1 MSSAISIVNL
11 MHRYKDAE
19 QFAVNDISLEIKEG
33 EIFGLLGPNGAGKTT
48 TISILSGLIKPT
60 QGKVTVHGFDSMQQS
75 DESKKV
81 IGVVPQEIALYPTLT
96 AKENLEFFG
105 SMYGIPKAALNEKIN
120 HYLNLFGLEN
130 TSNKR
135 VEQFSG
141 GMKRRLNLIASLLHD
156 PKILILDEPTA
167 SVDVQSRNMIIEF
180 LRDLNKKGTT
190 ILYTSHYLE
199 EAENL
204 CTEIAIIDDGKIIIQ
219 GSPQQIIGSQPG
231 TDSYRNDNLE
241 NIFLKLTGKKLRD

>member
-1 MSSAISIVNL
+1 MSAAISIENL
-11 MHRYKDAE
+11 VHRYKDAE
-19 QFAVNDISLEIKEG
+19 QVAVNDISLEINEG

-48 TISILSGLIKPT
+48 TISILSGLLKPM
-60 QGKVTVHGFDSMQQS
+60 QGKVTIHGFDVTLQI
-75 DESKKV
+75 DESKKL

-96 AKENLEFFG
+96 ANENLEFFG
-105 SMYGIPKAALNEKIN
+105 SMYGIQKAALKDKIKN
-120 HYLNLFGLEN
+120 YLNLFGLEN
-130 TSNKR
+130 TGNKR
-135 VEQFSG
+135 LEQFSG

-167 SVDVQSRNMIIEF
+167 SVDVQSRNLIIEF

-204 CTEIAIIDDGKIIIQ
+204 CTEIAIIDDGKIIVQ
-219 GSPQQIIGSQPG
+219 GSPQQIIGSQPEF
-231 TDSYRNDNLE
+231 DNLE
-241 NIFLKLTGKKLRD
+241 TVFLKLTGKKLRD

>member
-1 MSSAISIVNL
+1 
-11 MHRYKDAE
+11 
-19 QFAVNDISLEIKEG
+19 
-33 EIFGLLGPNGAGKTT
+33 
-48 TISILSGLIKPT
+48 
-60 QGKVTVHGFDSMQQS
+60 
-75 DESKKV
+75 
-81 IGVVPQEIALYPTLT
+81 
-96 AKENLEFFG
+96 
-105 SMYGIPKAALNEKIN
+105 MYGIQKAALKKKIK

-130 TSNKR
+130 TGNKR

-204 CTEIAIIDDGKIIIQ
+204 CTQITIIDDGKIIIQ
-219 GSPQQIIGSQPG
+219 GSPKQIISSQPG
-231 TDSYRNDNLE
+231 FDNLE
-241 NIFLKLTGKKLRD
+241 TVFLKLTGKKLRA

>member
-1 MSSAISIVNL
+1 MSNAISIENL
-11 MHRYKDAE
+11 VHRYKDAE
-19 QFAVNDISLEIKEG
+19 QVAVNGISLEIKEG

-60 QGKVTVHGFDSMQQS
+60 QGKVSIHGFDVMQQS

-81 IGVVPQEIALYPTLT
+81 IGVVPQEIALYPMLT
-96 AKENLEFFG
+96 ANENLEFFG
-105 SMYGIPKAALNEKIN
+105 SMYGIHKAELKERIK

-130 TSNKR
+130 TGNKR

-167 SVDVQSRNMIIEF
+167 SVDVQSRNLILEF
-180 LRDLNKKGTT
+180 LHDLNKKGTT

-204 CTEIAIIDDGKIIIQ
+204 CTEIAIIDDGNIIIQ
-219 GSPQQIIGSQPG
+219 GSPKQIIGSQPG
-231 TDSYRNDNLE
+231 FDNLE

>member
-1 MSSAISIVNL
+1 MSAAAISIENL
-11 MHRYKDAE
+11 VHRYKDAE
-19 QFAVNDISLEIKEG
+19 QAAVKSISLEIKEG

-48 TISILSGLIKPT
+48 TISILSGLLKPT
-60 QGKVTVHGFDSMQQS
+60 QGKVSIHSFDVAQQS
-75 DESKKV
+75 YESKKL

-96 AKENLEFFG
+96 AKENLDFFG
-105 SMYGIPKAALNEKIN
+105 SMYGITKSSLKEKIN
-120 HYLNLFGLEN
+120 HYLKIFGLEN
-130 TSNKR
+130 TGNKR

-180 LRDLNKKGTT
+180 LRNLNRNGTT

-219 GSPQQIIGSQPG
+219 GSPQEIIGSQP
-231 TDSYRNDNLE
+231 DFDNLE
-241 NIFLKLTGKKLRD
+241 NIFLKITGKKLRD

>member
-1 MSSAISIVNL
+1 MNAAISIENL
-11 MHRYKDAE
+11 VHHYKDAE
-19 QFAVNDISLEIKEG
+19 QVAVNDITLEIKEG

-60 QGKVTVHGFDSMQQS
+60 HGKVFIHGFDVTQQS

-81 IGVVPQEIALYPTLT
+81 IGVVPQDVSLYPTLT
-96 AKENLEFFG
+96 AKENLDFFG
-105 SMYGIPKAALNEKIN
+105 SMYGIQKAALKEKTN
-120 HYLNLFGLEN
+120 HYLNLFGLDN
-130 TSNKR
+130 TGNKR

-167 SVDVQSRNMIIEF
+167 SVDVQSRNLIIEF

-219 GSPQQIIGSQPG
+219 GSPKQIIGSQPG
-231 TDSYRNDNLE
+231 FDNLE
-241 NIFLKLTGKKLRD
+241 TVFLKLTGKKLRD

>member
-1 MSSAISIVNL
+1 MKAK
-11 MHRYKDAE
+11 R
-19 QFAVNDISLEIKEG
+19 
-33 EIFGLLGPNGAGKTT
+33 
-48 TISILSGLIKPT
+48 
-60 QGKVTVHGFDSMQQS
+60 
-75 DESKKV
+75 V

-96 AKENLEFFG
+96 AKENLDFFG
-105 SMYGIPKAALNEKIN
+105 SMYGISKAALNEKIN
-120 HYLNLFGLEN
+120 HFLTIFGLEN
-130 TSNKR
+130 TGNKR

-204 CTEIAIIDDGKIIIQ
+204 CTEIAIIDDGKVIIH

-231 TDSYRNDNLE
+231 FDNLE

>member
-1 MSSAISIVNL
+1 MSVAISIENL
-11 MHRYKDAE
+11 VHRYKDAE
-19 QFAVNDISLEIKEG
+19 QNAVNGISLEIKEG

-60 QGKVTVHGFDSMQQS
+60 QGKVLIHGFDSMQQS
-75 DESKKV
+75 HKSKKM

-105 SMYGIPKAALNEKIN
+105 SMYGIQKNGLNEKIKY
-120 HYLNLFGLEN
+120 YLNLFGLEN
-130 TSNKR
+130 TGNKR

-141 GMKRRLNLIASLLHD
+141 GMKRRLNLIASLIHD

-204 CTEIAIIDDGKIIIQ
+204 CTQIAIIDDGKIIIQ
-219 GSPQQIIGSQPG
+219 GSPKQIIGSEPG
-231 TDSYRNDNLE
+231 FDNLE

>member
-1 MSSAISIVNL
+1 MSNSISIENL
-11 MHRYKDAE
+11 VHRYKYAE
-19 QFAVNDISLEIKEG
+19 QVAVNGISLEIKAG

-48 TISILSGLIKPT
+48 TISILSGLLKPT
-60 QGKVTVHGFDSMQQS
+60 QGKVSIHDFDVIQQN
-75 DESKKV
+75 DESKKM

-105 SMYGIPKAALNEKIN
+105 SMYGIPKAALKEKIKQ
-120 HYLNLFGLEN
+120 YLNLFGLDN
-130 TSNKR
+130 TGNKR

-204 CTEIAIIDDGKIIIQ
+204 CTEIAIIDEGKIIIQ
-219 GSPQQIIGSQPG
+219 GSPQKIIGSQAG
-231 TDSYRNDNLE
+231 SDSYRNDNLE

>member
-1 MSSAISIVNL
+1 MSAAISIENL
-11 MHRYKDAE
+11 VHRYKDAE
-19 QFAVNDISLEIKEG
+19 QVAVNDISLEIKEG

-48 TISILSGLIKPT
+48 TISILSGLLKPM
-60 QGKVTVHGFDSMQQS
+60 QGKVTIHGFDVTLQI
-75 DESKKV
+75 DESKKL

-96 AKENLEFFG
+96 ANENLEFFG
-105 SMYGIPKAALNEKIN
+105 SMYGIQKAALKDKIKN
-120 HYLNLFGLEN
+120 YLNLFGLEN
-130 TSNKR
+130 TGKKR

-167 SVDVQSRNMIIEF
+167 SVDVQSRNLIIEF

-204 CTEIAIIDDGKIIIQ
+204 CTEIAIIDEGKIVIQ

-231 TDSYRNDNLE
+231 FDNLE
-241 NIFLKLTGKKLRD
+241 TIFLKLTGKKLRD

>member
-1 MSSAISIVNL
+1 MPAAISIENL
-11 MHRYKDAE
+11 VHRYKDAE
-19 QFAVNDISLEIKEG
+19 QVAVNDISLEIKEG

-48 TISILSGLIKPT
+48 TISILSGLLKPN
-60 QGKVTVHGFDSMQQS
+60 QGKVSIHGFDVTQQI
-75 DESKKV
+75 DESKKL

-96 AKENLEFFG
+96 ATENLDFFG
-105 SMYGIPKAALNEKIN
+105 SMYGIQKAALKKKIK

-130 TSNKR
+130 TGNKR

-204 CTEIAIIDDGKIIIQ
+204 CTQITIIDDGKIIIQ
-219 GSPQQIIGSQPG
+219 GSPKQIISSQPG
-231 TDSYRNDNLE
+231 FDNLE
-241 NIFLKLTGKKLRD
+241 TVFLKLTGKKLRD

>member
-1 MSSAISIVNL
+1 MSSAISIENL
-11 MHRYKDAE
+11 VHRYKDAE
-19 QFAVNDISLEIKEG
+19 QIAVNDITLEIKKG

-60 QGKVTVHGFDSMQQS
+60 QGKVFIHGFDLKQQS

-96 AKENLEFFG
+96 ANENLDFFG
-105 SMYGIPKAALNEKIN
+105 SMYGISKAALNEKIK

-130 TSNKR
+130 TGNKR

-167 SVDVQSRNMIIEF
+167 SVDVQSRNLIIEF

-204 CTEIAIIDDGKIIIQ
+204 CTDIAIIDDGKIIIQ

-231 TDSYRNDNLE
+231 FDNLE
-241 NIFLKLTGKKLRD
+241 TVFLKLTGKKLRD

>member
-1 MSSAISIVNL
+1 MSVAISIENL
-11 MHRYKDAE
+11 VHRYKAAE
-19 QFAVNDISLEIKEG
+19 QNAVNGISLEIKEG

-48 TISILSGLIKPT
+48 TISILSGLIKPA
-60 QGKVTVHGFDSMQQS
+60 QGKVSIHGFDVTQQD
-75 DESKKV
+75 DESKNV
-81 IGVVPQEIALYPTLT
+81 IGVVPQDVALYPTLT

-105 SMYGIPKAALNEKIN
+105 SMYGISKSKLNEKIN
-120 HYLNLFGLEN
+120 HYLKIFGLEN
-130 TSNKR
+130 TGNKR

-156 PKILILDEPTA
+156 PKVLILDEPTA

-204 CTEIAIIDDGKIIIQ
+204 CIEIAIIDDGKIIIQ

-231 TDSYRNDNLE
+231 FDNLE
-241 NIFLKLTGKKLRD
+241 TVFLKLTGKKLRD

>member
-1 MSSAISIVNL
+1 MSVAISIENL
-11 MHRYKDAE
+11 VHRYKDAD
-19 QFAVNDISLEIKEG
+19 QVAVNDISLEIKEG

-48 TISILSGLIKPT
+48 TISILSGLIRPA
-60 QGKVTVHGFDSMQQS
+60 QGKILIHGFDVMQQS

-96 AKENLEFFG
+96 AKENLDFFG
-105 SMYGIPKAALNEKIN
+105 SMYGISKAALNEKIN
-120 HYLNLFGLEN
+120 HFLTIFGLEN
-130 TSNKR
+130 TGTKR

-167 SVDVQSRNMIIEF
+167 SVDVQSRNIIIEF

-204 CTEIAIIDDGKIIIQ
+204 CTEIAIIDDGKVIIQ

-231 TDSYRNDNLE
+231 FDNLE

>member
-1 MSSAISIVNL
+1 MSAAISINNL
-11 MHRYKDAE
+11 VHRYKDAE
-19 QFAVNDISLEIKEG
+19 QNAVDGILLEIKEG

-48 TISILSGLIKPT
+48 TISILSGLLKPT
-60 QGKVTVHGFDSMQQS
+60 QGKVFIHDFDIGQQS
-75 DESKKV
+75 DEIKKV
-81 IGVVPQEIALYPTLT
+81 IGVVPQDVALYPTLT
-96 AKENLEFFG
+96 AKENLDFFG
-105 SMYGIPKAALNEKIN
+105 SMYGISKSTLKEKIN
-120 HYLNLFGLEN
+120 HYLHLFGLEN
-130 TSNKR
+130 TGNKR

-231 TDSYRNDNLE
+231 FDNLE
-241 NIFLKLTGKKLRD
+241 TIFLKLTGKKLRD

>member
-1 MSSAISIVNL
+1 MSVAISIENL
-11 MHRYKDAE
+11 VHRYTNAD
-19 QFAVNDISLEIKEG
+19 QVAVNGISLEIKEG
-33 EIFGLLGPNGAGKTT
+33 KIFGLLGPNGAGKTT

-60 QGKVTVHGFDSMQQS
+60 QGKVSIHGFDAIQQS
-75 DESKKV
+75 DEIKKV

-96 AKENLEFFG
+96 ANENLEFFG
-105 SMYGIPKAALNEKIN
+105 SMYGIPKANLKEKIKQ
-120 HYLNLFGLEN
+120 YLHLFGLEN
-130 TSNKR
+130 TGNKR

-167 SVDVQSRNMIIEF
+167 SVDVQSRNLIIEF

-204 CTEIAIIDDGKIIIQ
+204 CTDIAIIDDGKIIIQ
-219 GSPQQIIGSQPG
+219 GSPQQIIGSQP
-231 TDSYRNDNLE
+231 SFDNLE
-241 NIFLKLTGKKLRD
+241 TIFLKLTGKKLRD

>member
-1 MSSAISIVNL
+1 MSIAISIENL
-11 MHRYKDAE
+11 VHRYKDAE
-19 QFAVNDISLEIKEG
+19 QVAVNDITLEIKER

-60 QGKVTVHGFDSMQQS
+60 QGIISIHGFDLAQKS

-81 IGVVPQEIALYPTLT
+81 IGVVPQEVALYPTLT
-96 AKENLEFFG
+96 AKENLDFLG
-105 SMYGIPKAALNEKIN
+105 SMYGVQKSALKERIN
-120 HYLNLFGLEN
+120 HYLNLFGLDN
-130 TSNKR
+130 TGNKR

-141 GMKRRLNLIASLLHD
+141 GMKRRLNLIASLLHE

-180 LRDLNKKGTT
+180 LRELNKKGTT

-204 CTEIAIIDDGKIIIQ
+204 CTKIAIIDDGKIIIQ

-231 TDSYRNDNLE
+231 FDNLE
-241 NIFLKLTGKKLRD
+241 NIFLRLTGKKLRD

>member
-120 HYLNLFGLEN
+120 QYLNLFGLEN
-130 TSNKR
+130 TGNKR

-231 TDSYRNDNLE
+231 SDSYRNDNLE

>member
-1 MSSAISIVNL
+1 MSVAISIENL

-19 QFAVNDISLEIKEG
+19 QVAVNGISLEIKEG
-33 EIFGLLGPNGAGKTT
+33 SVFGLLGPNGAGKTT

-60 QGKVTVHGFDSMQQS
+60 QGKVSVHGFDSMQQS

-96 AKENLEFFG
+96 AKENLDFFG

-120 HYLNLFGLEN
+120 HYLNIFGLEN
-130 TSNKR
+130 TGNKR

-141 GMKRRLNLIASLLHD
+141 GMKRRLNLIASLMHD

-231 TDSYRNDNLE
+231 FDNLE

>member
-1 MSSAISIVNL
+1 MSAAISIKKLV
-11 MHRYKDAE
+11 HRYKDAE
-19 QFAVNDISLEIKEG
+19 QNAVNDISLEIKEG

-48 TISILSGLIKPT
+48 TISILSGLIKPI
-60 QGKVTVHGFDSMQQS
+60 QGKVYIHGFDVAQQS
-75 DESKKV
+75 DESKQV

-96 AKENLEFFG
+96 AKENLVFFG
-105 SMYGIPKAALNEKIN
+105 SMYEIPQAALSKKIKR
-120 HYLNLFGLEN
+120 YLDIFGLEN
-130 TSNKR
+130 TGNKR

-141 GMKRRLNLIASLLHD
+141 GMKRRLNLIASLLHE

-180 LRDLNKKGTT
+180 LRELNKNGTT

-231 TDSYRNDNLE
+231 FDNLE

>member
-1 MSSAISIVNL
+1 MPAAISIENL
-11 MHRYKDAE
+11 VHRYKDAE
-19 QFAVNDISLEIKEG
+19 QVAVNDISLEIKEG

-48 TISILSGLIKPT
+48 TISILSGLLKPM
-60 QGKVTVHGFDSMQQS
+60 QGKVTIHGFDVTLQI
-75 DESKKV
+75 DESKKL

-96 AKENLEFFG
+96 ANENLEFFG
-105 SMYGIPKAALNEKIN
+105 SMYGIQKAALKDKIKN
-120 HYLNLFGLEN
+120 YLNLFGLEN
-130 TSNKR
+130 TGKKR

-167 SVDVQSRNMIIEF
+167 SVDVQSRNLIIEF

-204 CTEIAIIDDGKIIIQ
+204 CTEIAIIDNGKIIIQ
-219 GSPQQIIGSQPG
+219 GSPKQIIGSQPG
-231 TDSYRNDNLE
+231 FDNLE
-241 NIFLKLTGKKLRD
+241 TIFLKLTGKKLRD

>member
-1 MSSAISIVNL
+1 MSAAISIENL
-11 MHRYKDAE
+11 VHRYKDAE
-19 QFAVNDISLEIKEG
+19 QVAVNDISLEIKEG

-48 TISILSGLIKPT
+48 TISILSGLLKPM
-60 QGKVTVHGFDSMQQS
+60 QGKVTIHGFDVTLQI
-75 DESKKV
+75 DESKKL

-96 AKENLEFFG
+96 ANENLEFFG
-105 SMYGIPKAALNEKIN
+105 SMYGIQKAALKDKIKN
-120 HYLNLFGLEN
+120 YLNLFGLEN
-130 TSNKR
+130 TGKKR

-167 SVDVQSRNMIIEF
+167 SVDVQSRNLIIEF

-204 CTEIAIIDDGKIIIQ
+204 CTEIAIIDEGKIVIQ

-231 TDSYRNDNLE
+231 FDNLE
-241 NIFLKLTGKKLRD
+241 TIFLKLTEKKLRD

>member
-1 MSSAISIVNL
+1 MSVAISIENL
-11 MHRYKDAE
+11 VHRYKDVE
-19 QFAVNDISLEIKEG
+19 QVAVNGISLEIKEG

-48 TISILSGLIKPT
+48 TISILSGLIKAM
-60 QGKVTVHGFDSMQQS
+60 QGKVLIHGFDTLQQS

-96 AKENLEFFG
+96 ANENLEFFG
-105 SMYGIPKAALNEKIN
+105 SMYGIQKAVLKEKIK

-130 TSNKR
+130 TGNKR

-204 CTEIAIIDDGKIIIQ
+204 CTDIAIIDDGKIIIK
-219 GSPQQIIGSQPG
+219 GSPQDIIGSQQG
-231 TDSYRNDNLE
+231 FDNLE
-241 NIFLKLTGKKLRD
+241 SVFLKLTGKKLRD